1 MHIIYEYMNIQR
13 FLGHK
18 VKFSAINASE
28 IVTKN
33 YKFQNLSF
41 QTIME
46 NIVNIKNKKK
56 LYKLYIKQT

>member
-1 MHIIYEYMNIQR
+1 MNIQR

-33 YKFQNLSF
+33 YKFQSF